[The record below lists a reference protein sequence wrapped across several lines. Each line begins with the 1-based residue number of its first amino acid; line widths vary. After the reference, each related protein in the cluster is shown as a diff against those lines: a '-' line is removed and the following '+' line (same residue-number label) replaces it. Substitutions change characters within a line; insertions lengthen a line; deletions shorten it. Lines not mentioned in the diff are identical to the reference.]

1 MQTLQCPHCG
11 GEITYETGRI
21 PRLCP
26 FCAAAFAA
34 TDPAAPDSPL
44 EARLKAE
51 TRPKKKYAMIQ
62 AALRENPDD
71 FAANRA
77 LLFHGRLH
85 EPMRGHQVD
94 FSIVKCHLMHIFED
108 GADDAAAYEELLRG
122 EQLRRTMALSGDGD
136 AFFAAYLRRLAYE
149 YIDLFI
155 RGDSR
160 NTRGAL
166 GFALRAETV
175 AERCAGAVR
184 RMLEGVMGSARLD
197 EGEKL
202 MLLEAVRDG
211 FARAFPGE
219 AGRVQ

>member
-1 MQTLQCPHCG
+1 MQTLQCPRCG
-11 GEITYETGRI
+11 GEITYETGRT

-26 FCAAAFAA
+26 FCAAAFVA

-85 EPMRGHQVD
+85 EPMRGHSVD

-108 GADDAAAYEELLRG
+108 GVDNAAAYEELLRG
-122 EQLRRTMALSGDGD
+122 DQLRRTMALAPDAD

-160 NTRGAL
+160 NARGAL
-166 GFALRAETV
+166 GFPLRAETV
-175 AERCAGAVR
+175 AARCAEAVR
-184 RMLEGVMGSARLD
+184 KMLEGVMGSARL
-197 EGEKL
+197 EAGEKL
-202 MLLEAVRDG
+202 LLTEAIRDG
-211 FARAFPGE
+211 YARAFPGE
-219 AGRVQ
+219 VERLG

>member
-1 MQTLQCPHCG
+1 MQTLTCPHCG

-26 FCAAAFAA
+26 FCTAAFPAA
-34 TDPAAPDSPL
+34 DPAAPDSPL
-44 EARLKAE
+44 EARIKAE
-51 TRPKKKYAMIQ
+51 KQPKKKYALIQ
-62 AALRENPDD
+62 AALRETPDD

-85 EPMRGHQVD
+85 EPMRGHSVD

-108 GADDAAAYEELLRG
+108 GAEDAAAYEELLRG
-122 EQLRRTMALSGDGD
+122 EQLRRTMALAPDAD
-136 AFFAAYLRRLAYE
+136 AFFNAYLRRLAYE

-166 GFALRAETV
+166 GFALRADTM
-175 AERCAGAVR
+175 AARCAGAVR
-184 RMLEGVMGSARLD
+184 KMLEGVMGSARPD
-197 EGEKL
+197 EAEKL
-202 MLLEAVRDG
+202 LLMEAIRDG
-211 FARAFPGE
+211 FARVFPGE
-219 AGRVQ
+219 TERLG